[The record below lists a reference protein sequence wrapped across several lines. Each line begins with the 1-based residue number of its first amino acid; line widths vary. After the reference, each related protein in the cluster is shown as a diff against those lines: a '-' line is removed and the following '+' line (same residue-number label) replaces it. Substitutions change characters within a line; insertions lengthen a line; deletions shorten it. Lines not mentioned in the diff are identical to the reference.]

1 MTKNRAIKRLAV
13 KVGSNVLANKDGLLD
28 VESMTNLTRQL
39 SELSET
45 GVEIILISS
54 GAVASGKSIFKPN
67 SKTDNVGFRQMWS
80 SLGQVK
86 MIQTYADLFGK
97 HGLMCAQVLVTK
109 EDFRSRQHYL
119 NIKNCFTV
127 LLKNGIIPIVNE
139 NDVVS
144 VTELMF
150 TDNDELAG
158 LVSTMLDV
166 DGLYILT
173 NVDGVLKEGVGSK
186 VIEEIRP
193 EHKDLEKYIQK
204 GKSKFGRGGMLTKIH
219 MARKVAEAGIEVK
232 IANGRNENIIFNLI
246 NNQARCTKFISTS
259 GKSSIKKWLAHT
271 EGYEKGAV
279 TMNEGAVQALRSEK
293 AVSILPVGVVEVAGN
308 FEKGDVIKIFSEN
321 GGEIGVGMA
330 RYSAEKVRKKMGQQ
344 QQRPVVH
351 YDYLFL
357 K

>member
-1 MTKNRAIKRLAV
+1 
-13 KVGSNVLANKDGLLD
+13 
-28 VESMTNLTRQL
+28 
-39 SELSET
+39 
-45 GVEIILISS
+45 
-54 GAVASGKSIFKPN
+54 
-67 SKTDNVGFRQMWS
+67 MWS

-86 MIQTYADLFGK
+86 LIQTYADLFGK
-97 HGLMCAQVLVTK
+97 YGLMCAQVLVTK

-166 DGLYILT
+166 DGLFILT
-173 NVDGVLKEGVGSK
+173 NVDGVLKAGAGSE
-186 VIEEIRP
+186 VISEIRS
-193 EHKDLEKYIQK
+193 EQRDLEKHIQK
-204 GKSKFGRGGMLTKIH
+204 GKSKFGRGGMLTKIN

-246 NNQARCTKFISTS
+246 KGQATCTKFVPTS

-279 TMNEGAVQALRSEK
+279 IINEGAVQALRSDR
-293 AVSILPVGVVEVAGN
+293 AVSILPVGVVDVTGN
-308 FEKGDVIKIFSEN
+308 FERGDVIKIFSEKD
-321 GGEIGVGMA
+321 GEIGVGMA
-330 RYSAEKVRKKMGQQ
+330 QYSSETARRKMGQQ
-344 QQRPVVH
+344 RKRPVIH